1 MNFKKKINPKN
12 KVFNI
17 IGLILLPVIVVIL
30 LESSLNFVSDSKND
44 YGKSSSTS
52 ESQTK
57 NDLLE
62 EKEPVEF
69 KKQEDLVFSNKDLEV
84 QNSNE
89 KEVFNKKTK
98 NDSNSEKIEVKK
110 EKNKLSPNLN
120 TKKKDSFKDF
130 EDPMMTVNFL
140 HEGLKKISSNNNSD
154 LKNVLKV
161 INRTYDAEKML
172 KMIIGAAW
180 KNQDNEKKKELIE
193 VFKKYISKNYLN
205 RFSKIQDVSFSN
217 EKKEKISSEFFLVR
231 SNLNIKQEKIS
242 IDYLLNLKDNAW
254 KIFDV
259 LLDGSVSEV
268 ATKKSE
274 FRIYTKDKKNVDEL
288 IKALKKFNSQ
298 TPS

>member
-1 MNFKKKINPKN
+1 MNFKKKKKSAN

-17 IGLILLPVIVVIL
+17 IGLILLPISVVIL
-30 LESSLNFVSDSKND
+30 LESSLNFVSDSEND
-44 YGKSSSTS
+44 YEKSSPTS
-52 ESQTK
+52 QLQTK

-62 EKEPVEF
+62 EKEPFEF
-69 KKQEDLVFSNKDLEV
+69 KKKEDLVFSNEDLDV
-84 QNSNE
+84 QNSNV
-89 KEVFNKKTK
+89 KDALNKKVK
-98 NDSNSEKIEVKK
+98 DDNIENREIKK
-110 EKNKLSPNLN
+110 EKNKLSLNLN
-120 TKKKDSFKDF
+120 TKKTDSFKDF

-180 KNQDNEKKKELIE
+180 KNQDNEKKKELIV
-193 VFKKYISKNYLN
+193 VFKKYISKNYVN

-217 EKKEKISSEFFLVR
+217 EKKEKISSDFFLVR
-231 SNLNIKQEKIS
+231 SNLIIKQEKIS
-242 IDYLLNLKDNAW
+242 MDYLLSIKNNVW

-259 LLDGSVSEV
+259 LLDGSISEI

-274 FRIYTKDKKNVDEL
+274 FRIFIKEKEIDSL
-288 IKALKKFNSQ
+288 IDALKKFNSQ
-298 TPS
+298 VLS

>member
-1 MNFKKKINPKN
+1 MNFKTKKKSAN

-17 IGLILLPVIVVIL
+17 IGLILLPIIIVIL
-30 LESSLNFVSDSKND
+30 LESSLNFVSDSEND
-44 YGKSSSTS
+44 YEKSSSTS
-52 ESQTK
+52 QLQTK
-57 NDLLE
+57 SDLLE

-69 KKQEDLVFSNKDLEV
+69 KKKEVLVFSNNDLEV
-84 QNSNE
+84 QNSNV
-89 KEVFNKKTK
+89 KDDFNKKTK
-98 NDSNSEKIEVKK
+98 NNNSEKIEVKK

-172 KMIIGAAW
+172 KMIIGAGW
-180 KNQDNEKKKELIE
+180 RTQENEKKKELIM
-193 VFKKYISKNYLN
+193 VFKKYISKNYLK
-205 RFSKIQDVSFSN
+205 RFSKINDVSFSN
-217 EKKEKISSEFFLVR
+217 EKKEKISSDFFLVR
-231 SNLNIKQEKIS
+231 SNLIIKQEKIS
-242 IDYLLNLKDNAW
+242 IDYLLHLKDNTW

-259 LLDGSVSEV
+259 LLDGSVSEI

-274 FRIYTKDKKNVDEL
+274 FRIYIKEKKIDEL
-288 IKALKKFNSQ
+288 IKALQNFNGQ